1 VEARN
6 PKKSRIGLKLISV
19 VLAVLLWIYIGNQS
33 GTSTRQDTV
42 TANLQ
47 YLNLGEGL
55 SIEKAPKTISVK
67 LWGTYSERGTIGAYV
82 DLAGLRPGNHRLP
95 VKLEAVRGAMFT
107 RVNPKEV
114 EVVLTRLQER
124 ELRVEYQITT
134 NPPPGYELL
143 DLVTTP
149 DKCIISGEVS
159 ILSQVNRIVCPVNLG
174 NVRGVQSYR
183 LPLQARDAS
192 GNEIR
197 EGLRII
203 PDTVLVHAI
212 VSPKMF
218 SKSLEV
224 KPILKGNVA
233 EGYRVREVI
242 VEPLQV
248 GVVSQQKIPDEQNQI
263 NTAEIDISSKKQSFN
278 QEVAVQAV
286 QGLKVYPSRVL
297 VEIGIEKI
305 LAEEGTE

>member
-1 VEARN
+1 MEARN
-6 PKKSRIGLKLISV
+6 PKKSRIGLKVISI
-19 VLAVLLWIYIGNQS
+19 VLAVLLWIYIGNQG

-42 TANLQ
+42 VTELQ

-55 SIEKAPKTISVK
+55 SIEKAPKTINVT
-67 LWGTYSERGTIGAYV
+67 LWGAYSERGTISAYV
-82 DLAGLRPGNHRLP
+82 DLAGLKPGTHRLP

-124 ELRVEYQITT
+124 ELRVDYQITT

-143 DLVTTP
+143 DLAITP

-183 LPLQARDAS
+183 LRLQARDAN

-197 EGLRII
+197 DGLRII
-203 PDTVLVHAI
+203 PDTVLVHAV
-212 VSPKMF
+212 VSPKTF
-218 SKSLEV
+218 SKSLDV

-242 VEPLQV
+242 VEPVQV
-248 GVVSQQKIPDEQNQI
+248 GVISQQKIPDEQKQI
-263 NTAEIDISSKKQSFN
+263 NTAEIDISARKQSFS
-278 QEVAVQAV
+278 QEVAIQAAEN
-286 QGLKVYPSRVL
+286 LKVYPSLVL
-297 VEIGIEKI
+297 VEVSIEKI
-305 LAEEGTE
+305 PEGEGD

>member
-1 VEARN
+1 MEARN
-6 PKKSRIGLKLISV
+6 PKKSTTGLKVISV
-19 VLAVLLWIYIGNQS
+19 VLAVLLWIYIGNQG

-47 YLNLGEGL
+47 YLNLEEGL

-67 LWGTYSERGTIGAYV
+67 LWGAYSERGTISAYI
-82 DLAGLRPGNHRLP
+82 DLAGLRPGTHRLP

-107 RVNPKEV
+107 RANPKEV
-114 EVVLTRLQER
+114 ELVLTRLQER
-124 ELRVEYQITT
+124 ELRVDYQIIT

-149 DKCIISGEVS
+149 DKCIISGEAS
-159 ILSQVNRIVCPVNLG
+159 ILSQINRIVCPVNLG

-183 LPLQARDAS
+183 LRLQARDAS

-203 PDTVLVHAI
+203 PNTVLVHAV

-218 SKSLEV
+218 SKSLDI
-224 KPILKGNVA
+224 KPVLKGNVA

-242 VEPLQV
+242 VDPVQV
-248 GVVSQQKIPDEQNQI
+248 GVISQQKIPDEQNQI
-263 NTAEIDISSKKQSFN
+263 NTAEIDISGKKQSFS
-278 QEVAVQAV
+278 QEITVQTIE
-286 QGLKVYPSRVL
+286 GLKVYPSRVL
-297 VEIGIEKI
+297 VEVSIEKI
-305 LAEEGTE
+305 PAEEGD

>member
-1 VEARN
+1 MEARN
-6 PKKSRIGLKLISV
+6 PKKSRIGLKVISI
-19 VLAVLLWIYIGNQS
+19 VLAVLLWIYIGNQG

-42 TANLQ
+42 VTELQ

-55 SIEKAPKTISVK
+55 SIEKAPKTINVT
-67 LWGTYSERGTIGAYV
+67 LWGAYSERGTISAYV
-82 DLAGLRPGNHRLP
+82 DLAGLKPGTHRLP

-107 RVNPKEV
+107 RANPKEV

-124 ELRVEYQITT
+124 ELRVDYQITT

-143 DLVTTP
+143 DLVITP

-183 LPLQARDAS
+183 LRLQARDAN

-203 PDTVLVHAI
+203 PDTVLVHAV
-212 VSPKMF
+212 VSPKTF
-218 SKSLEV
+218 SKSLDV

-242 VEPLQV
+242 VEPVQV
-248 GVVSQQKIPDEQNQI
+248 GVISQQKIPDEQKQI
-263 NTAEIDISSKKQSFN
+263 NTAEIDISARKQSFS
-278 QEVAVQAV
+278 QEVAIQAAEN
-286 QGLKVYPSRVL
+286 LKVYPSLVL
-297 VEIGIEKI
+297 VEVSIEKI
-305 LAEEGTE
+305 PEGEGD

>member
-1 VEARN
+1 
-6 PKKSRIGLKLISV
+6 
-19 VLAVLLWIYIGNQS
+19 LLWIYIGNQG

-42 TANLQ
+42 VTELQ

-55 SIEKAPKTISVK
+55 SIEKAPKTINVT
-67 LWGTYSERGTIGAYV
+67 LWGAYSERGTISAYV
-82 DLAGLRPGNHRLP
+82 DLAGLKPGTHRLP

-107 RVNPKEV
+107 RANPKEV

-124 ELRVEYQITT
+124 ELRVDYQITT

-143 DLVTTP
+143 DLVITP

-183 LPLQARDAS
+183 LRLQARDAN

-203 PDTVLVHAI
+203 PDKNERL
-212 VSPKMF
+212 
-218 SKSLEV
+218 KS
-224 KPILKGNVA
+224 
-233 EGYRVREVI
+233 
-242 VEPLQV
+242 
-248 GVVSQQKIPDEQNQI
+248 IPP
-263 NTAEIDISSKKQSFN
+263 KKQPLFN
-278 QEVAVQAV
+278 NIFANAT
-286 QGLKVYPSRVL
+286 PNP
-297 VEIGIEKI
+297 
-305 LAEEGTE
+305 

>member
-1 VEARN
+1 MEARN
-6 PKKSRIGLKLISV
+6 PKKSTTGLKVISV
-19 VLAVLLWIYIGNQS
+19 VLAVLLWIYIGNQG

-47 YLNLGEGL
+47 YLNLEEGL
-55 SIEKAPKTISVK
+55 SIEKAPKTTSVK
-67 LWGTYSERGTIGAYV
+67 LWGAYSERGTISAYI
-82 DLAGLRPGNHRLP
+82 DLAGLRPGTHRLP

-107 RVNPKEV
+107 RANPKEV
-114 EVVLTRLQER
+114 EVVLTHLQEQ
-124 ELRVEYQITT
+124 ELRVDYQITT

-149 DKCIISGEVS
+149 DKCIINGEVS

-183 LPLQARDAS
+183 LRLQARDAS

-203 PDTVLVHAI
+203 PNTVLVHAV

-218 SKSLEV
+218 SKSLDI
-224 KPILKGNVA
+224 KPVLKGNVA

-242 VEPLQV
+242 VDPVQV
-248 GVVSQQKIPDEQNQI
+248 GVISQQKIPDEQNQI
-263 NTAEIDISSKKQSFN
+263 NTAEIDISGKKQSFS
-278 QEVAVQAV
+278 QEITVQTIE
-286 QGLKVYPSRVL
+286 GLKVYPSRVL
-297 VEIGIEKI
+297 VEVSIEKI
-305 LAEEGTE
+305 PAEEGD

>member
-1 VEARN
+1 MEARN
-6 PKKSRIGLKLISV
+6 PKKSRIGLKVISI
-19 VLAVLLWIYIGNQS
+19 VLAVLLWIYIGNQG

-42 TANLQ
+42 VTELQ

-55 SIEKAPKTISVK
+55 SIEKAPKTINVT
-67 LWGTYSERGTIGAYV
+67 LWGAYSERGTISAYV
-82 DLAGLRPGNHRLP
+82 DLAGLKPGTHRLP

-107 RVNPKEV
+107 RANPKEV

-124 ELRVEYQITT
+124 ELRVDYQITT

-143 DLVTTP
+143 DLAITP

-218 SKSLEV
+218 SKLLDV
-224 KPILKGNVA
+224 KPVLKGNVA

-242 VEPLQV
+242 VDPVKV
-248 GVVSQQKIPDEQNQI
+248 GVISQQKIPDEQNQI
-263 NTAEIDISSKKQSFN
+263 YTAEIDISGKKQSFS
-278 QEVAVQAV
+278 QEVAVQV
-286 QGLKVYPSRVL
+286 VEGLKVYPSRVL
-297 VEIGIEKI
+297 VEVSIEKI
-305 LAEEGTE
+305 PAEEGD

>member
-1 VEARN
+1 MEARN

-124 ELRVEYQITT
+124 ELRVDYQITT

-224 KPILKGNVA
+224 KTILKGNVA

>member
-6 PKKSRIGLKLISV
+6 PKKSRIGLKVISI
-19 VLAVLLWIYIGNQS
+19 VLAVLLWIYIGNQG

-42 TANLQ
+42 VTELQ

-55 SIEKAPKTISVK
+55 SIEKAPKTINVT
-67 LWGTYSERGTIGAYV
+67 LWGAYSERGTISAYV
-82 DLAGLRPGNHRLP
+82 DLAGLKPGTHRLP

-107 RVNPKEV
+107 RANPKEV

-124 ELRVEYQITT
+124 ELRVDYQITT

-143 DLVTTP
+143 DLVITP

-183 LPLQARDAS
+183 LRLQARDAN

-203 PDTVLVHAI
+203 PDTVLVHAV
-212 VSPKMF
+212 VSPKTF
-218 SKSLEV
+218 SKSLDV

-242 VEPLQV
+242 VEPVQV
-248 GVVSQQKIPDEQNQI
+248 GVISQQKIPDEQKQI
-263 NTAEIDISSKKQSFN
+263 NTAEIDISARKQSFS
-278 QEVAVQAV
+278 QEVAIQAAEN
-286 QGLKVYPSRVL
+286 LKVYPSLVL
-297 VEIGIEKI
+297 VEVSIEKI
-305 LAEEGTE
+305 PEGEGD

>member
-6 PKKSRIGLKLISV
+6 PKKSTTGLKVISV
-19 VLAVLLWIYIGNQS
+19 VLAVLLWIYIGNQG

-47 YLNLGEGL
+47 YLNLEEGL

-67 LWGTYSERGTIGAYV
+67 LWGAYSERGTISAYI
-82 DLAGLRPGNHRLP
+82 DLAGLRPGTHRLP

-107 RVNPKEV
+107 RANPKEV
-114 EVVLTRLQER
+114 ELVLTRLQER
-124 ELRVEYQITT
+124 ELRVDYQIIT

-149 DKCIISGEVS
+149 DKCIISGEAS
-159 ILSQVNRIVCPVNLG
+159 ILSQINRIVCPVNLG

-183 LPLQARDAS
+183 LRLQARDAS

-203 PDTVLVHAI
+203 PDTVLVHAV

-218 SKSLEV
+218 SKSLDI
-224 KPILKGNVA
+224 KPVLKGNVA
-233 EGYRVREVI
+233 EGCRVREVI
-242 VEPLQV
+242 VDPVQV
-248 GVVSQQKIPDEQNQI
+248 GVISQQKIPDEQNQI
-263 NTAEIDISSKKQSFN
+263 NTAEIDISGKKQSFS
-278 QEVAVQAV
+278 QEITVQTIE
-286 QGLKVYPSRVL
+286 GLKVYPSRVL
-297 VEIGIEKI
+297 VEVSIEKI
-305 LAEEGTE
+305 PAEEGD